1 MCSSAILILCLVSF
15 SFTSISSRGRRE
27 ANKSKA
33 NGSAPSCLRANISKS
48 LDSLTVVD
56 RNYITTIEVD
66 ESNGRPGTIQDDN
79 EAVYGVVKIQVKKP
93 QIDAPPTEAKRSSIV
108 QINSQ
113 KLVAPYCCTGKD
125 MKANEIRIVVNQR

>member
-1 MCSSAILILCLVSF
+1 MRCSCPIFILCLVSF
-15 SFTSISSRGRRE
+15 SFTSIRSRGCE

-33 NGSAPSCLRANISKS
+33 NGSGLRPNISKS

-66 ESNGRPGTIQDDN
+66 ENNGRPGTIQD
-79 EAVYGVVKIQVKKP
+79 GVVKIQVKKP
-93 QIDAPPTEAKRSSIV
+93 QNVAAPKEVKRGSIV